1 MDWCVRHDAKYYKTV
16 SGVNQIIILYC
27 KVCPEVLICWFSNP
41 PPIIEIVRSVA
52 MLSSVDTLQGDG
64 EENVV
69 TRPDT
74 EKYATLCR
82 FCVNGDNNYNVKY
95 KES

>member
-1 MDWCVRHDAKYYKTV
+1 
-16 SGVNQIIILYC
+16 
-27 KVCPEVLICWFSNP
+27 
-41 PPIIEIVRSVA
+41 

>member
-1 MDWCVRHDAKYYKTV
+1 M

-41 PPIIEIVRSVA
+41 PIIEIVRSVA
-52 MLSSVDTLQGDG
+52 MLCSVDTLQGDG

-74 EKYATLCR
+74 EKYASLCR
-82 FCVNGDNNYNVKY
+82 FCVNGDNNYNVQY